1 MNYMIHFDDDGYKGE
16 TYPVDILMTAEKKE
30 ELIANGFIETTEEDW
45 RYYIGANGNG
55 ANDTGYVRDPD
66 TGKPVDAPAYIP
78 SKEEQATLLFNECQ
92 SDLRQIDEQIVNAII
107 IKDSELI
114 DELRHERDER
124 IAEYEAALEELE
136 GGAD

>member
-66 TGKPVDAPAYIP
+66 TGKPVDAPAYCR
-78 SKEEQATLLFNECQ
+78 A
-92 SDLRQIDEQIVNAII
+92 
-107 IKDSELI
+107 
-114 DELRHERDER
+114 
-124 IAEYEAALEELE
+124 
-136 GGAD
+136 